1 MNDQRPLSVS
11 TLLIRQGGLQVVL
24 PGALVAQV
32 MSHFSEVVAVPDVE
46 DWMLGLVAWRSLAVP
61 VISLETLLA
70 GKAPERFERGRLVV
84 CYPLPGRNAREF
96 FACAAPDGVQTHSV
110 SGASAMTATPAGLRA
125 DLIAGALTLPDGAA
139 GVIPDLNR
147 LSAEFYKSDR

>member
-1 MNDQRPLSVS
+1 MNDQRSLSVS

-32 MSHFSEVVAVPDVE
+32 MSRFGVIVPVPDVE

-70 GKAPERFERGRLVV
+70 GKAPQRIERGRLVV
-84 CYPLPGRNAREF
+84 CYPLPGRKASEF

-110 SGASAMTATPAGLRA
+110 DGAAAMAATPAGLRA
-125 DLIAGALTLPDGAA
+125 DLIAGALPLPDGAI

-147 LSAEFYKSDR
+147 LSEEFYKSDR